1 MGNALLGANPASALG
16 RSGPDRPSQAG
27 PCRPE
32 SRSTRTRPWT
42 LRQAARAF
50 QVSLRVIT
58 WGSLSPARISGHCHR
73 TSLSRVAGRGS
84 PEPKC
89 QPKSCLGIAE
99 ISPDRALSRVL
110 VTVSRLRSGHCGRR
124 LAAGAGTRLDPTHG
138 HPTRSQPLV

>member
-1 MGNALLGANPASALG
+1 MSARVTVDSDPALNVETGSPGLASF
-16 RSGPDRPSQAG
+16 SQG
-27 PCRPE
+27 GH
-32 SRSTRTRPWT
+32 
-42 LRQAARAF
+42 L
-50 QVSLRVIT
+50 
-58 WGSLSPARISGHCHR
+58 GSLSPARISGHCHR